1 MADLAGKRVLVLGL
15 GVSGRSAARW
25 LADQGASVVAAD
37 ERPAGELVLAELD
50 PRVTV
55 VCGEGFPDP
64 AGFDLVVPSPGVPP
78 ARYAARARSA
88 WGDIELAG
96 RALAVPIVAVTGTNG
111 KSTVTLLLEALLRA
125 AGLRAAAAGNIGAPA
140 LDLVGQPLDAAV
152 LEVSSFQL
160 ETTERFRPR
169 VAVIL
174 NATPDH
180 QDRHGSFEAY
190 VAAKARI
197 LDAQGPDDAAV
208 LGRDDPAVWALA
220 PRVRGRLFAFG
231 RRGPF
236 ERGAWLDAGAIALAD
251 GERRWRVALDDV
263 PLSGVDLENAAAAL
277 AAVAAL
283 GVDPLRAAAGLRGF
297 RGLPHRSELVARRAG
312 VTWIDDSKATN
323 VGAALRALDR
333 FEGPL
338 LWLAGGRNKGLDFAP
353 LAAAARG
360 RVRTALLFGEAAGE
374 LERALAGAVP
384 TERVDTLDAAVA
396 RAAALARPG
405 DVVLLSPACA
415 SFDQFKSY
423 AHRGERF
430 RAAVEALPAAEP
442 RP

>member
-1 MADLAGKRVLVLGL
+1 
-15 GVSGRSAARW
+15 
-25 LADQGASVVAAD
+25 
-37 ERPAGELVLAELD
+37 
-50 PRVTV
+50 
-55 VCGEGFPDP
+55 
-64 AGFDLVVPSPGVPP
+64 
-78 ARYAARARSA
+78 
-88 WGDIELAG
+88 
-96 RALAVPIVAVTGTNG
+96 
-111 KSTVTLLLEALLRA
+111 
-125 AGLRAAAAGNIGAPA
+125 
-140 LDLVGQPLDAAV
+140 
-152 LEVSSFQL
+152 
-160 ETTERFRPR
+160 
-169 VAVIL
+169 VIL

-283 GVDPLRAAAGLRGF
+283 GIDPLRAAAGLRGF